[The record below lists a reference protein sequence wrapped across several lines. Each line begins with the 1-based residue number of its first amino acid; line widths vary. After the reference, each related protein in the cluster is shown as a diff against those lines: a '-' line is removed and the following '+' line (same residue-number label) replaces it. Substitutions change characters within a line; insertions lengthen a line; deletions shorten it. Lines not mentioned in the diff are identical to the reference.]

1 MIQKSSSNPIRRV
14 TRSGA
19 ALLASVNPLKS
30 ILKLIDYNPDYNM
43 TIIYTY
49 SRNSLAALK
58 VGINSQDRKP
68 FTQTEKDILSIESKD
83 LVTPLPFQSETILT
97 KSGKKLMFNEK
108 IKTWSQDEIQLI
120 CFWQKPSISSRPA
133 TPLPGKIAQIL

>member
-1 MIQKSSSNPIRRV
+1 MMRRV

-30 ILKLIDYNPDYNM
+30 ILKPIEYNPEYNM

-68 FTQTEKDILSIESKD
+68 FTQTEKDILYIESKD
-83 LVTPLPFQSETILT
+83 LVTSVPFQSETIPN
-97 KSGKKLMFNEK
+97 KSGKKLIFDEK
-108 IKTWSQDEIQLI
+108 VKTWSQDENQLI
-120 CFWQKPSISSRPA
+120 YSDLNDQNIPKNLTIPE
-133 TPLPGKIAQIL
+133 